1 MSKNITV
8 ILPAKDEADR
18 IGTTIDAVKSSAFV
32 NRIIV
37 IDDGSADQT
46 YQIAENMGVE
56 TYRLSKNFGKGYAV
70 NYGISKSI
78 HNSEII
84 VLLDSDLGDSAR
96 EVDKLIYPVLHNEAD
111 VTIAKFPQ
119 ALRKGGFGL
128 VKNLARYGV
137 HFYTGQMIYTSL
149 SGQRAF
155 KSDVLEQLGKFPLD
169 YGIEIGMTIDILR
182 KGYKIKEVEVNMTHR
197 ETGRD
202 MAGFL
207 HRGKQFYQIFKVLL
221 RKGRKE

>member
-1 MSKNITV
+1 VSINITV

-18 IGTTIDAVKSSAFV
+18 IGATIAAIKSSAFV

-37 IDDGSADQT
+37 IDDGSTDQT
-46 YQIAENMGVE
+46 YEIAETLGVE
-56 TYRLSKNFGKGYAV
+56 AYRLPRNFGKGYAV

-78 HNSEII
+78 LNSDII
-84 VLLDSDLGDSAR
+84 VFLDADLGASAK
-96 EVDKLIYPVLHNEAD
+96 EIDKLIIPVLHNEAD

-119 ALRKGGFGL
+119 AQRKGGFGF

-155 KSDVLEQLGKFPLD
+155 KSDVLEKLGKFPLD

-182 KGYKIKEVEVNMTHR
+182 KGYRIKEVEVNMTHR

-202 MAGFL
+202 MVGFI
-207 HRGKQFYQIFKVLL
+207 HRGKQFYQIFMVLI
-221 RKGRKE
+221 RKARKE

>member
-18 IGTTIDAVKSSAFV
+18 ICSTIEAIRLSKYV

-37 IDDGSADQT
+37 IDDGSTDQT
-46 YQIAENMGVE
+46 SQIAEAMGVE
-56 TYRLSKNFGKGYAV
+56 TYRLPKNFGKGYAV
-70 NYGISKSI
+70 NYGVSKSI
-78 HNSEII
+78 QSSEII
-84 VLLDSDLGDSAR
+84 VLLDSDLGSSAC
-96 EVDKLIYPVLHNEAD
+96 EVDKLILPVLQNEAD

-119 ALRKGGFGL
+119 AQRKGGFGL

-155 KSDVLEQLGKFPLD
+155 KSDVLQSLGSFPLD
-169 YGIEIGMTIDILR
+169 YGIEISMTIDILR

-221 RKGRKE
+221 KKARKE